1 MYSKPGTVVNTFH
14 VETRLILTVTLAN
27 KNVFTDEEKALIHV
41 LSHRVKEAETILE
54 TCQLAFEPGI

>member
-1 MYSKPGTVVNTFH
+1 MNTFH

-41 LSHRVKEAETILE
+41 LSHRVKEAETMLE